1 MNSNTN
7 RRLGIAVAAMGIL
20 AAHPAMA
27 VLPTDW
33 NGATIGFQYL
43 FPDTGSVTET
53 DEPLS
58 VGPGVE
64 GVYGDS
70 FNFPFFNY
78 DISANQIVLNAFAGE
93 GSWDDAS
100 FNGPRFYDFGFDD
113 LDLTGV
119 SVNPASNM
127 FGLSNASLTWDGDT
141 ISVNW
146 QGLSFNS
153 ETQVILD
160 LQFTPNQPAVPE
172 ASTWA
177 AGGALAAVVSGMWFR
192 RRRA

>member
-7 RRLGIAVAAMGIL
+7 RRLEIAVAAIGIL

-43 FPDTGSVTET
+43 YPNDSAVVDDDGS
-53 DEPLS
+53 LL
-58 VGPGVE
+58 VGPGAE
-64 GVYGDS
+64 GD
-70 FNFPFFNY
+70 FFGYFTY
-78 DISANQIVLNAFAGE
+78 DISANQIVLNAFAE
-93 GSWDDAS
+93 GNWDNSS
-100 FNGPRFYDFGFDD
+100 FNGPRFYDYGLDD
-113 LDLTGV
+113 VDLTGV

-127 FGLSNASLTWDGDT
+127 AGLSNANLTWDGDN
-141 ISVNW
+141 IYVNW
-146 QGLSFNS
+146 QGLLFNP

-160 LQFTPNQPAVPE
+160 LQFNGEQSVPE

-177 AGGALAAVVSGMWFR
+177 AGGTLAAVVGGMWLR